1 MLIFLTN
8 ISLLKFLLGYLTLF
22 HLLTDGFEWLW
33 IGSLHKN
40 IQLMLLRC
48 WGWLSLLRW
57 IGALTLSLAKTATK
71 KIEALICSMK
81 FLSSGLLCVSII
93 LTFSHAWIPI
103 VMSGLAFG
111 VTTWNCQITCKN
123 RYVGLLILHLLPLS
137 NHWLCLSRIIIKT
150 QSVFSKSITSV
161 DVPRNWLN
169 WFSFLI
175 VEGGLLVILID
186 CMIFLSLLQDI
197 SDTARLW
204 NSLAIECF
212 PLTCDL
218 NDFNLEV

>member
-1 MLIFLTN
+1 
-8 ISLLKFLLGYLTLF
+8 
-22 HLLTDGFEWLW
+22 
-33 IGSLHKN
+33 
-40 IQLMLLRC
+40 
-48 WGWLSLLRW
+48 
-57 IGALTLSLAKTATK
+57 
-71 KIEALICSMK
+71 MK

-93 LTFSHAWIPI
+93 LTFSLAWIPV

-111 VTTWNCQITCKN
+111 VTTWNCQISYKN

-150 QSVFSKSITSV
+150 QSIFSKSITLV
-161 DVPRNWLN
+161 DVHLNWLN

-186 CMIFLSLLQDI
+186 CIFLSLLQDI

-204 NSLAIECF
+204 NFLAIECF

-218 NDFNLEV
+218 NDFKSRINRHMLILGYF